1 MPFHPGHQVK
11 VQMPRP
17 APIIHTVHVV
27 ATASALLE
35 NATIQKQQSPNVAL
49 SSFPCQLSRDVLF
62 FLSHIGLLIY
72 IAVQKPNAH
81 YECFNGGDYD
91 NEMWSGAHK
100 RWCCYKYKEDWRKCR
115 RV

>member
-1 MPFHPGHQVK
+1 MSTFA
-11 VQMPRP
+11 RC
-17 APIIHTVHVV
+17 A
-27 ATASALLE
+27 
-35 NATIQKQQSPNVAL
+35 
-49 SSFPCQLSRDVLF
+49 SSFVTL
-62 FLSHIGLLIY
+62 IGLLIY
-72 IAVQKPNAH
+72 VAVQKPNAH